1 MEGKKLISIKVST
14 ILIIAV
20 IIILILIGVLLFLQH
35 TNSNKGDN
43 RDKTT
48 NILATNTQNDENTTN
63 TNSSTNSISDSVDN
77 SSIVSNRYEEIRN
90 DLDGIDV
97 LFVTDALDNGDDTY
111 TLQGVIYTQYTLSQS
126 ELDEIILEKQLE
138 VNDTF
143 LNLQESDGNY
153 FLIDNTGTVTYNIV
167 RNGDDSYYL
176 ESPSQISDV
185 WKLTDKYMEITVS
198 ADTPCS
204 VLYDDTS
211 TVSEHFSNYTSDLPT
226 DTTNPNYQNCYT
238 FHFENDNCTEVV
250 NALTSI

>member
-97 LFVTDALDNGDDTY
+97 LFVTDALDNGDATY

-153 FLIDNTGTVTYNIV
+153 FLIDNELFLLTAPCINI
-167 RNGDDSYYL
+167 
-176 ESPSQISDV
+176 
-185 WKLTDKYMEITVS
+185 
-198 ADTPCS
+198 
-204 VLYDDTS
+204 
-211 TVSEHFSNYTSDLPT
+211 
-226 DTTNPNYQNCYT
+226 
-238 FHFENDNCTEVV
+238 
-250 NALTSI
+250 